1 MFGKVK
7 SLFHIKKVSE
17 MFRDLINRL
26 ENIAYMHREHDVF
39 YFFKH
44 RPKHQGR
51 CFVKN
56 IG

>member
-1 MFGKVK
+1 
-7 SLFHIKKVSE
+7 

-26 ENIAYMHREHDVF
+26 ENIANMHREHDVF
-39 YFFKH
+39 FFKH
-44 RPKHQGR
+44 RPKRRGQ